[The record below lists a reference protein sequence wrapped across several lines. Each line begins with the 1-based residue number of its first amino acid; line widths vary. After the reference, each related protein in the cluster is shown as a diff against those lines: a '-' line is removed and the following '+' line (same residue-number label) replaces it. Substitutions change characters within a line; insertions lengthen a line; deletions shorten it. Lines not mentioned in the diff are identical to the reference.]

1 MTRRVL
7 HVVGDSGYGGGARV
21 ILTLAAAARAAGA
34 EVDVLTT
41 DPAFAAATAERGL
54 GVVDLDVI
62 RRPVRPWWD
71 LAGARR
77 LARHLADDRYDLVHT
92 HTSKAGISGRWAAHR
107 AGVPA
112 IVHTVHG
119 FSFHEATRPAVI
131 RLVAVIERRAARWCD
146 ANVTVSEFHRD
157 WAVALGIDRPP
168 HLLAIPN
175 GVDDDRVASTV
186 DPATTRAALGLGPGD
201 VSLVSPGRVVAGKG
215 LEELLD
221 ATAALRAAGRP
232 VRTVIVGEG
241 DLRPALEGRAAAPD
255 LAGAVTFTGFRED
268 VADLVAAADVVV
280 LPSHREGMSIAV
292 LEGMA
297 AGRPLVVSSISSNRE
312 VVADGACAALVA
324 PGDVAGLVAA
334 VGSVLDDPGAAQAM
348 ATRARER
355 FEVEYTATAMAGRY
369 LDLYSRLTG
378 PADGGTTVTLRPRHA
393 AAVADLHARA
403 FPRFFLTSLG
413 TRFLARF
420 YAAVLASDD
429 GFGVGRFVDGE
440 LVAFAV
446 GADRAAGFYRDLA
459 RRHAPALGAA
469 ALGPLLRDPRA
480 ALRLALSFGL
490 QAPPDDAPDGPVLL
504 SIARDPGPRGA
515 GAGGAVLAAFEAAVA
530 TRGGSS
536 VALATDAD
544 DNDDVLAFYRGH
556 GYEEQGGVAGVG
568 TRRLVRF
575 TKPLPTPNRRS
586 DRTVSRTI

>member
-7 HVVGDSGYGGGARV
+7 HVVGDSGFGGGARV
-21 ILTLAAAARAAGA
+21 ILTLAGAARDAGA

-62 RRPVRPWWD
+62 RRPIRPWWD

-77 LARHLADDRYDLVHT
+77 LARHLATDRYDVVHT

-131 RLVAVIERRAARWCD
+131 RVVAAVERRAARWCD
-146 ANVTVSEFHRD
+146 AAVTVSEFHRD
-157 WAVALGIDRPP
+157 WAVRLGIDRPP

-175 GVDDDRVASTV
+175 GVDEARVAATA
-186 DPATTRAALGLGPGD
+186 DPATTRADLGLAPGA
-201 VSLVSPGRVVAGKG
+201 VALVSPGRVVGAKG

-232 VRTVIVGEG
+232 VHIVIVGDG
-241 DLRPALEGRAAAPD
+241 DLRPALEARAAEPD

-297 AGRPLVVSSISSNRE
+297 AARPLVVSSISSNRE
-312 VVADGACAALVA
+312 VVADGECAVLVA
-324 PGDVAGLVAA
+324 PGDREGLAA
-334 VGSVLDDPGAAQAM
+334 AIGTVLDDPGAAAAM
-348 ATRARER
+348 ATRAGER
-355 FEVEYTATAMAGRY
+355 FRREYTATAMADRY

-378 PADGGTTVTLRPRHA
+378 PLDDGGTTVALRPRHA
-393 AAVADLHARA
+393 AAVADLHVRA

-413 TRFLARF
+413 ARFLTRF
-420 YAAVLASDD
+420 YEAVLGSDE
-429 GFGVGRFVDGE
+429 GIGVGRFVDGR

-446 GADRAAGFYRDLA
+446 GAERAAGFYTDLA
-459 RRHAPALGAA
+459 RRNAVRLGLAAVAPLARRPA
-469 ALGPLLRDPRA
+469 A
-480 ALRLALSFGL
+480 ALRLARSFGL
-490 QAPPDDAPDGPVLL
+490 QAPPDEAEDGPVLL
-504 SIARDPGPRGA
+504 SIARDPGPAGRGS
-515 GAGGAVLAAFEAAVA
+515 GGVVLAAFEAAVA
-530 TRGGSS
+530 ARGGTT

-544 DNDDVLAFYRGH
+544 DNDDVIAFYRGH
-556 GYEEQGGVAGVG
+556 GYRDQGVVAGVG
-568 TRRLVRF
+568 DRRLLRF
-575 TKPLPTPNRRS
+575 RRVL
-586 DRTVSRTI
+586 DPG

>member
-7 HVVGDSGYGGGARV
+7 HVVGDSGFGGGARV
-21 ILTLAAAARAAGA
+21 ILTLAGAARDAGA

-41 DPAFAAATAERGL
+41 DPAFAAATTGLGL

-71 LAGARR
+71 LLGARR
-77 LARHLADDRYDLVHT
+77 LARHLAGHPYDLVHT

-131 RLVAVIERRAARWCD
+131 RVVAAIERRAARWCD
-146 ANVTVSEFHRD
+146 VTATVSEFHRD

-168 HLLAIPN
+168 HLVAIPN
-175 GVDDDRVASTV
+175 GVDGGRVT
-186 DPATTRAALGLGPGD
+186 ATGDAAATRAALGLGPD
-201 VSLVSPGRVVAGKG
+201 AVALVSPGRVVADKG

-221 ATAALRAAGRP
+221 AAATLRAAGRP
-232 VRTVIVGEG
+232 VHVVIVGDG
-241 DLRPALEGRAAAPD
+241 DLRPELEARAAAPD

-268 VADLVAAADVVV
+268 VADLVAAAAVVV

-312 VVADGACAALVA
+312 VVADGACAVLVP
-324 PGDVAGLVAA
+324 PGDRAGLVAA
-334 VGSVLDDPGAAQAM
+334 IETVLDDPAGAEAM
-348 ATRARER
+348 AARARDR
-355 FEVEYTATAMAGRY
+355 FRSEYTAEVMGGRY
-369 LDLYSRLTG
+369 LDLYERLIG
-378 PADGGTTVTLRPRHA
+378 PASDGVTVALHPRHA
-393 AAVADLHARA
+393 AAVAELHVRA

-420 YAAVLASDD
+420 YAVVLASDD
-429 GFGVGRFVDGE
+429 GVGVGRFVDGR
-440 LVAFAV
+440 LAAFAV
-446 GADRAAGFYRDLA
+446 GADRAEGFYRDLA
-459 RRHAPALGAA
+459 RRHGLRLGAA
-469 ALGPLLRDPRA
+469 ALVPLLRRPA
-480 ALRLALSFGL
+480 AAVRLARSLGL
-490 QAPPDDAPDGPVLL
+490 QAPPDSAPDGPVLL
-504 SIARDPGPRGA
+504 SIARDPGPLGR
-515 GAGGAVLAAFEAAVA
+515 GAGGAVLDAFEAAVA
-530 TRGGSS
+530 GRGGTS

-556 GYEEQGGVAGVG
+556 GYADEGVAEAVG

-575 TKPLPTPNRRS
+575 RKPLAPAATGPLRS
-586 DRTVSRTI
+586 VL

>member
-1 MTRRVL
+1 MVSRRVL

-21 ILTLAAAARAAGA
+21 ILALAGAARDAGA

-41 DPAFAAATAERGL
+41 DPAFAAATAEHGL

-71 LAGARR
+71 LAGAHR
-77 LARHLADDRYDLVHT
+77 LARHLGDHRYDLVHT

-131 RLVAVIERRAARWCD
+131 RVVAAIERRAARWCD
-146 ANVTVSEFHRD
+146 AVVTVSEFHRD

-175 GVDDDRVASTV
+175 GVDERRVASSA
-186 DPATTRAALGLGPGD
+186 DPAATRAALGLAAD
-201 VSLVSPGRVVAGKG
+201 AVALVSPGRVVAGKG

-221 ATAALRAAGRP
+221 AAATLRSAGRP
-232 VRTVIVGEG
+232 VHLVVVGEG
-241 DLRPALEGRAAAPD
+241 DLRPALEERARADD

-324 PGDVAGLVAA
+324 PGDRAGLVAA
-334 VGSVLDDPGAAQAM
+334 IAAVLDDPVAAGAM
-348 ATRARER
+348 ADRARDR
-355 FEVEYTATAMAGRY
+355 FRAEYTAPAMSRRY
-369 LDLYSRLTG
+369 LDLYSRVTG
-378 PADGGTTVTLRPRHA
+378 PPEDAVTVALRPRHA
-393 AAVADLHARA
+393 AAVAELHVRA

-413 TRFLARF
+413 ARFLARF
-420 YAAVLASDD
+420 YRAVLASDD
-429 GFGVGRFVDGE
+429 GFGVGRFVDGR
-440 LVAFAV
+440 LAGFAV

-459 RRHAPALGAA
+459 RRHAPSLGAA
-469 ALGPLLRDPRA
+469 ALVPLLRRPA
-480 ALRLALSFGL
+480 AAVRLARSFGL

-504 SIARDPGPRGA
+504 SIARDPGDLGRGA
-515 GAGGAVLAAFEAAVA
+515 GAGVLAAFEAAVA
-530 TRGGSS
+530 GRGGRS
-536 VALATDAD
+536 VALATDAAG
-544 DNDDVLAFYRGH
+544 NDEVLAFYRGH
-556 GYEEQGGVAGVG
+556 GYREQGAVEGVG
-568 TRRLVRF
+568 ERRLVRF
-575 TKPLPTPNRRS
+575 RKDLEPGGRAATERAGP
-586 DRTVSRTI
+586 